1 MSDSGGYYLISGE
14 FILACYLSLDGFSIS
29 SRSFILIISFV
40 YVAEDFS
47 DAAKDVNVA
56 ACDLLAESHSPCE
69 EDDNGCKLL
78 FPVEDGVGHFIFKP
92 FLPFYN
98 EEQGFPSSQDSL
110 EWGIS
115 QVSVCWFVYNPH

>member
-1 MSDSGGYYLISGE
+1 M
-14 FILACYLSLDGFSIS
+14 DGFTVS
-29 SRSFILIISFV
+29 SRSFILIINFV
-40 YVAEDFS
+40 YAAEDFS
-47 DAAKDVNVA
+47 DAAKDVNIT

-69 EDDNGCKLL
+69 EDDDGCKLL

-115 QVSVCWFVYNPH
+115 QVSVC